1 MKTSKVRALE
11 LSAVRE
17 RYLIKE
23 IKTVPAG
30 LSTTLLSSFLEH
42 CKPLSQC
49 LRYGDRIL
57 EGKKKCALLSND

>member
-17 RYLIKE
+17 RYLIKK

-30 LSTTLLSSFLEH
+30 LSTTLSSFLEH
-42 CKPLSQC
+42 CKPLSQS